1 MTRSACSADGARHVK
16 GLATVH
22 PVRAI
27 LLLLGIALLASAR
40 LAMAAAPALV
50 VSADFPGGSVHVDE
64 LDQEARV
71 IRFRP
76 ADHPGRGWRCWWYF
90 KVTGL
95 EPGEKVTLQVHGG
108 GFALPDRAA
117 VSLDNAVWE
126 HTPPGRRGKGKVTY
140 TVRAGAREVW
150 FAWGPP
156 YLPRHARDL
165 IAYVEEACPRAKR
178 FGLCRTREDRP
189 TPALRMEPGAASG
202 SKPVLL
208 WVQARQHA
216 WESGSSWVC
225 DGFVRWLCSEDDR
238 AKVLRRR
245 CRTVVVPIMDID
257 NVVRGAG
264 GKNQTPQDHN
274 RDWSD
279 KPHWRSVA
287 AAQRMLRDLN
297 ASARLTVFIDLH
309 NPGPGPKDREIFFYV
324 CPRGDLS
331 QDRRTLL
338 DAFVAAAK
346 TQMTAPLGFRGQ
358 TRESG
363 PGYDKNWQRISKN
376 WVADHL
382 DGPLVAV
389 TMEIGWNTP
398 HSTQKNY
405 RRVGRQL
412 GLTIERYLR
421 GLAGAATAVD

>member
-1 MTRSACSADGARHVK
+1 MRPMAAMLLGA
-16 GLATVH
+16 A
-22 PVRAI
+22 
-27 LLLLGIALLASAR
+27 LLLPAGTGV
-40 LAMAAAPALV
+40 AAKPALV
-50 VSADFPGGSVHVDE
+50 VSADFPGGSVNVDE
-64 LDQEARV
+64 IDQAARAV
-71 IRFRP
+71 RFRP

-90 KVTGL
+90 KVTGV
-95 EPGEKVTLQVHGG
+95 EPAETLSLTVSGG

-117 VSLDNAVWE
+117 FSLDDATWK
-126 HTPPGRRGKGKVTY
+126 HTSSGRRAKGKVTY

-165 IAYVEEACPRAKR
+165 IAGAAKACPHAKA
-178 FGLCRTREDRP
+178 FDLCRTREDRP
-189 TPALRMEPGAASG
+189 TPALRIEPAGGEAPL
-202 SKPVLL
+202 PVVL

-216 WESGSSWVC
+216 WEAGSSWVL

-238 AKVLRRR
+238 AKALRRR

-297 ASARLTVFIDLH
+297 TSARLTVFIDLH
-309 NPGPGPKDREIFFYV
+309 NPGPGPKDREVFFYV
-324 CPRGDLS
+324 CPRGGLS

-338 DAFVAAAK
+338 EAFVAAAK

-363 PGYDKNWQRISKN
+363 VGYDTNWRRISKN
-376 WVADHL
+376 WVAAHL
-382 DGPLVAV
+382 DGSLVAV
-389 TMEIGWNTP
+389 TIETGWNTP
-398 HSTQKNY
+398 HSTQENY
-405 RRVGRQL
+405 RKAGRQM
-412 GLTIERYLR
+412 
-421 GLAGAATAVD
+421 GLAVERFLHGPPRSK